1 MAVNFFEREV
11 KKVRQRFNQTFG
23 RQIVCN
29 LNARYSAIL
38 SICWLGIL
46 ANRINEAE
54 HKEKAK
60 ESIHEFTR
68 IRDVLNNFFNLME
81 KQEKERR
88 SYANRKKNSN
98 GKNDRRRRSGSLP
111 ELRQYLQDSM
121 A

>member
-46 ANRINEAE
+46 ANRIREAE
-54 HKEKAK
+54 GKEKAK

-68 IRDVLNNFFNLME
+68 IRDVLNNFFNQME
-81 KQEKERR
+81 KHQKERR
-88 SYANRKKNSN
+88 YRSHSRKDSNNRL
-98 GKNDRRRRSGSLP
+98 RR
-111 ELRQYLQDSM
+111 YVTK
-121 A
+121 

>member
-11 KKVRQRFNQTFG
+11 KKVRERFNQTFG

-46 ANRINEAE
+46 ANRIREAE
-54 HKEKAK
+54 GKEKAK
-60 ESIHEFTR
+60 ESIQEFTR

-81 KQEKERR
+81 KQQKERR
-88 SYANRKKNSN
+88 YRSHSRKDSN
-98 GKNDRRRRSGSLP
+98 IRLRR
-111 ELRQYLQDSM
+111 YVTK
-121 A
+121 